1 VVLGPGRSV
10 FVDDL
15 VDTSNIMDMSA
26 LWLTIS
32 HRTGQVT
39 TTENASPWWGGLDGG
54 WGTVGVDDNGNGTV
68 DDVGERGWTGT
79 DDVLTIFAARQF
91 ARGKITTGGR

>member
-1 VVLGPGRSV
+1 
-10 FVDDL
+10 
-15 VDTSNIMDMSA
+15 M
-26 LWLTIS
+26 
-32 HRTGQVT
+32 
-39 TTENASPWWGGLDGG
+39 
-54 WGTVGVDDNGNGTV
+54 DDNGNGTV